1 VEGSDE
7 GLARMTYDASQNTVK
22 HYYAGKDT
30 PKKKPS
36 KIKQT
41 KTKG

>member
-1 VEGSDE
+1 MEGSDQ
-7 GLARMTYDASQNTVK
+7 GLAQMTYDASQNTVK
-22 HYYAGKDT
+22 HYYAGKGL